1 MAKDVMTLPEEIR
14 PGLFR
19 LEIPLPNNPLRTL
32 NSYVITGPE
41 RNLVVDTGFNRPEC
55 LAAMR
60 AGLRELAIDLAK
72 TDFFITH
79 LHADHSGLAAT
90 LATGTSRVM
99 CSAADAQIINRIVAL
114 TPSDPYWDD
123 VLSFARRNGFPAAE
137 AEEAVLRH
145 PGYRLVPERQ
155 IDFTTVA
162 AGDRVPVGR
171 YNFTCLA
178 TPGHTAGHMCLY
190 EPAEKILLAGDHLLR
205 DITPNISHW
214 RPTGN
219 PLADYLASLAKVT
232 DLDVKTVLPGHRRLF
247 DDCRARAREL
257 VAHHHRRA
265 AEVAG
270 LLAAGPLTAYQIAG
284 GMKWDMT
291 YRRWDDFPPPQKWFA
306 VGEAIAHLCF
316 LEGRGEIGRSERD
329 GLIMYR

>member
-1 MAKDVMTLPEEIR
+1 MIDLPEEIR

-19 LEIPLPNNPLRTL
+19 LEIPLPGNPLKNL

-60 AGLRELAIDLAK
+60 AGLRALAVDPAR

-79 LHADHSGLAAT
+79 LHADHAGLVAT
-90 LATGTSRVM
+90 LATATSRVW
-99 CSAADAQIINRIVAL
+99 CSAADAQDINRVVAL

-123 VLSFARRNGFPAAE
+123 LLAFARRNGFPPAE
-137 AEEAVLRH
+137 AEEAVRRH

-155 IDFTTVA
+155 VAFTAVA
-162 AGDRVPVGR
+162 AGDRLSVGR
-171 YNFTCLA
+171 YRLACLA

-190 EPAEKILLAGDHLLR
+190 EPDEKILFAGDHLLR

-214 RPTGN
+214 RAEGD
-219 PLADYLASLAKVT
+219 PLAAYLSSLAMVA
-232 DLDVKTVLPGHRRLF
+232 DLDVKTVLPGHRRIF
-247 DDCRARAREL
+247 DDCRARAEEL
-257 VAHHHRRA
+257 AAHHHRRA
-265 AEVAG
+265 GEVAA
-270 LLAAGPLTAYQIAG
+270 LVAAGPLSAYEVAG

-291 YRRWDDFPPPQKWFA
+291 YRSWADFPPPQKWFA
-306 VGEAIAHLCF
+306 VGEAIAHLRY
-316 LEGRGEIGRSERD
+316 LEGRGTIGRADRD
-329 GLIMYR
+329 GLILYRSGCR